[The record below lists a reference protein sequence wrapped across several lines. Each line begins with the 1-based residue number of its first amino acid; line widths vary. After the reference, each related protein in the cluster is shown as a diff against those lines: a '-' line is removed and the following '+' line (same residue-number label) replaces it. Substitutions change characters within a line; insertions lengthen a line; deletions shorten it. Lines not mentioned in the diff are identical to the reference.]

1 MSQSAALLLS
11 APPTV
16 PSFCCT
22 VGVDWKSLTT
32 PACLPLTTD
41 YFPDRQTLQN
51 DYTEGCYDLLPH
63 SDLERR
69 EDEGPV
75 MSASQV
81 FEEFICQRLMQG
93 YQIIVQPNNRKPQPT
108 VATPLGSSPLYSRAG
123 GARRVADGE
132 GHWDVYGEGAGAGV
146 GGSGD
151 WVLLDGF
158 IRFLEGLNRI
168 RRRHRSD
175 RIIRQ
180 KGTPMKGL
188 QVTSPLPP
196 YPSEPVPPP
205 QGKKGT
211 SALSALLEMEQNQ
224 KTLEEQQQQQQTKP
238 SATVSDPTSVAT
250 ASTYVDSPR
259 KDAAFIL
266 DFIRSPRSSYI
277 YHSQ

>member
-1 MSQSAALLLS
+1 SAQIQYS
-11 APPTV
+11 Y
-16 PSFCCT
+16 
-22 VGVDWKSLTT
+22 SLC
-32 PACLPLTTD
+32 P
-41 YFPDRQTLQN
+41 
-51 DYTEGCYDLLPH
+51 PH
-63 SDLERR
+63 SDAQFVSCWVEFGHERLEEYKWNYLDQYICSAGS
-69 EDEGPV
+69 EDFSLIDSLKFWRTRFLLLP
-75 MSASQV
+75 
-81 FEEFICQRLMQG
+81 
-93 YQIIVQPNNRKPQPT
+93 
-108 VATPLGSSPLYSRAG
+108 AG